1 MQSCDPR
8 PETED
13 EVTNGKKLHGD
24 KFVHRIPSPMRGFR
38 ADDEEKTEV
47 TFVARNTS
55 ETAFT
60 PVFFYFMD
68 RMLERFGM
76 AKTINSIIDT
86 LDNIDDLVDLKI
98 TSKEGSRQY
107 SEHLF
112 SHKFIA
118 FLDWV
123 MVSSGSVY
131 APQKNGYCGNDGG
144 TKFDELCGQF
154 KVKMKD
160 DEGHVYN
167 PWVVAFTEE
176 YIKHL
181 KGKASK
187 CEKATFSASGCFD
200 SDDEVKGGV
209 VED

>member
-47 TFVARNTS
+47 TFVARTTS

-60 PVFFYFMD
+60 PMFFYFMD
-68 RMLERFGM
+68 RILERFGM
-76 AKTINSIIDT
+76 SKTISSIIDT
-86 LDNIDDLVDLKI
+86 LDDVTDLVNLSI
-98 TSKEGSRQY
+98 TSKEGSRKY
-107 SEHLF
+107 SENLF

-123 MVSSGSVY
+123 MVCSGSVY

-144 TKFDELCGQF
+144 TKFDELCGKF
-154 KVKMKD
+154 KVKERNE
-160 DEGHVYN
+160 EGGVFN
-167 PWVVAFTEE
+167 PWVEAFTEE

-181 KGKASK
+181 KGKAQKS
-187 CEKATFSASGCFD
+187 EKATFSASGCFD
-200 SDDEVKGGV
+200 SDDEVKGGPM
-209 VED
+209 